1 MKYEPYSTFFLVD
14 DEGNF
19 LKKGRPIADDPYIP
33 HLRSARMRNYGIVNG
48 GKYARVADTYDF
60 DGDDEE
66 AGVDDEF

>member
-1 MKYEPYSTFFLVD
+1 
-14 DEGNF
+14 
-19 LKKGRPIADDPYIP
+19 
-33 HLRSARMRNYGIVNG
+33 MRNYGIVNG